1 MTVNTEPPLTPVP
14 PPPAARPRRRWRW
27 GIGAIVLG
35 VLLVLGV
42 VAASTIEVSYYAVG
56 PGPVE
61 EVEPL
66 VSVSDGVD
74 TFDADGEFVFLT
86 VVLDEVTVL
95 EFLDAA
101 IDSKVD
107 LQPREAI
114 RPAGV
119 SSEQLRESNRRS
131 MEESKQRAVFVAL
144 TRLGYEAEL
153 SGDGAV
159 VIGLVEDS
167 PAAGL
172 LQAEDV
178 IVELN
183 DEDIA
188 MATDAVAAVSRLA
201 PGDVVSITL
210 KRTDGEGDEELVATD
225 VVLGE
230 HPDEPDR
237 GFIGIYLDTVN
248 SIAEFP
254 VDVEID
260 SRNIG
265 GPSAGLMYTLG
276 IMNLLTEED
285 ITKGRLIAGTGTID
299 NEGRVGP
306 IGGMRQ
312 KTFAAIAT
320 GAEYLLVPAGNTDE
334 AREAA
339 GDDIEVVPVATIDDA
354 LAFLKSLEALAAVAA
369 G

>member
-1 MTVNTEPPLTPVP
+1 MYTEPPITPIPSPVAP
-14 PPPAARPRRRWRW
+14 RLRRRWRW
-27 GIGAIVLG
+27 GALAVGLSVF
-35 VLLVLGV
+35 LVLGV
-42 VAASTIEVSYYAVG
+42 VAASTIEVAYYAVG

-61 EVEPL
+61 EVGPL
-66 VSVSDGVD
+66 VSISGGVE
-74 TFDADGEFVFLT
+74 TFESTGEFVFLT

-101 IDSKVD
+101 IDSRVD
-107 LQPREAI
+107 LQPRDAI
-114 RPAGV
+114 RPSGV
-119 SSEQLRESNRRS
+119 SSEELRESNRRS

-167 PAAGL
+167 PAAGSL
-172 LQAEDV
+172 EADDV
-178 IVELN
+178 IVGLN
-183 DEDIA
+183 DEEIA

-210 KRTDGEGDEELVATD
+210 RRAGDDGEERVVDTE

-230 HPDEPDR
+230 HPDEPER

-276 IMNLLTEED
+276 IMDLLSEED
-285 ITKGRLIAGTGTID
+285 LTKGRLVAGTGTID

-306 IGGMRQ
+306 IGGIRQ

-320 GAEYLLVPAGNTDE
+320 GAEYMLVPAANAEE
-334 AREAA
+334 ARQAA
-339 GDDIEVVPVATIDDA
+339 GDDIEVVDVATIDDA
-354 LAFLKSLEALAAVAA
+354 LTFLEALEPLAAVAA